1 MGLLRECEGDL
12 EGSVNAQVISR
23 AYSVNAKVICS
34 CECAGD
40 LEGLLHECEGDLED
54 SVNAQVISKAYSMNA
69 KVISR
74 AYSVNAKAI
83 SGPL

>member
-1 MGLLRECEGDL
+1 MRRV
-12 EGSVNAQVISR
+12 SSR

-40 LEGLLHECEGDLED
+40 LEGLLRECEGDVEGLLALLRECEGDLED
-54 SVNAQVISKAYSMNA
+54 SVIAQVISWACSVNA

-74 AYSVNAKAI
+74 A
-83 SGPL
+83 L